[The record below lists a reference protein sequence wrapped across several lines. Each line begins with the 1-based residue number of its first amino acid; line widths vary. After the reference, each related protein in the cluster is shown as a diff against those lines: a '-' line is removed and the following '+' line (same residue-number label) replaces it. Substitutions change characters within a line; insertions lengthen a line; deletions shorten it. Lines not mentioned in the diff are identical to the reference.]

1 MSRFRSALFVIPTL
15 ASCVA
20 ITASAA
26 SAATQMSPAPKT
38 ETTKSYIF
46 KLTIGMSEQMWTQA
60 QVRARHPKTG
70 EVMLMGSMS
79 GGMSMG
85 GSARHLEVHIVSRAT
100 HKVIA
105 GAHPAIMAIDTNVKN
120 AMTIKVP
127 VAEMEGVTEGA
138 ADLHYGNNVH
148 LTTGHTYKITVTLS
162 GERAV
167 FHVKA

>member
-1 MSRFRSALFVIPTL
+1 MTRPRAVLFGILLL
-15 ASCVA
+15 ASSVA
-20 ITASAA
+20 VAAPIASAA
-26 SAATQMSPAPKT
+26 PQMSPPLKT
-38 ETTKSYIF
+38 VTTKSYVY
-46 KLTIGMSEQMWTQA
+46 KLSIGMSEQMWTPA
-60 QVRARHPKTG
+60 QVRAKHPKTG

-85 GSARHLEVHIVSRAT
+85 GAVRHLEVHIVSRAGG
-100 HKVIA
+100 HVVA
-105 GAHPAIMAIDTNVKN
+105 GAHPTITAIDTTVQGG
-120 AMTIKVP
+120 MTINVP

-148 LTTGHTYKITVTLS
+148 LTAGHTYKVTVVLH